1 MRPAVKASK
10 PAPPAWQ
17 YVPVA
22 SPCVPLLAPSRPA
35 LAHGGAARG
44 EGAPRTMWTPPPRLG
59 PAQSPHHEPAG
70 CRQSRA
76 TRVRTQDFNPPQLL
90 APACVPGLREGH
102 MHPNRAPIPGAHFKS
117 HVYAACA
124 DGAGLGKEAGGE
136 RAALQYATR
145 RQAGRQLDGC
155 EGCAAAPHHPHAD
168 ATRVL
173 RAHATHPHE
182 PHGCLA
188 SRGATN

>member
-1 MRPAVKASK
+1 MSQPAAVSH
-10 PAPPAWQ
+10 APHE
-17 YVPVA
+17 YVRRILIPHSFF
-22 SPCVPLLAPSRPA
+22 SP
-35 LAHGGAARG
+35 
-44 EGAPRTMWTPPPRLG
+44 
-59 PAQSPHHEPAG
+59 
-70 CRQSRA
+70 
-76 TRVRTQDFNPPQLL
+76 
-90 APACVPGLREGH
+90 CVPGLREGH

-168 ATRVL
+168 ATWVL

-182 PHGCLA
+182 PHGRPA
-188 SRGATN
+188 PRGAASEQHTPNTLR